1 MTDGKDEKHVADNF
15 DDVTAEGGFATANSS
30 PTDEELAFAAADGDR
45 SAETELIRR
54 YWSFAEKFSRSYYMA
69 GAERDDLFQIAV
81 IGLFEAVHSYNSEKG
96 ASFKTYASV
105 CMRNSIFDAVR
116 SSRSAKNSADLNAV
130 SIDDAAAKDRDT
142 LISNI
147 PSPLPS
153 PETLFIEKE
162 SEAGLYSAL
171 ENLLGEPDFS
181 IFRLYLAGLP
191 YKDISAKIGVSS
203 KKVDNVIY
211 LAKKKIE
218 KVIGEIKDS
227 L

>member
-1 MTDGKDEKHVADNF
+1 MSDGKDEKHVADNF

-54 YWSFAEKFSRSYYMA
+54 YWSFAEKFSRSYYLA

-116 SSRSAKNSADLNAV
+116 SSRSAKNSADL
-130 SIDDAAAKDRDT
+130 K
-142 LISNI
+142 
-147 PSPLPS
+147 
-153 PETLFIEKE
+153 
-162 SEAGLYSAL
+162 
-171 ENLLGEPDFS
+171 NLLGEPDFS

-191 YKDISAKIGVSS
+191 YKDISTKIGVSS